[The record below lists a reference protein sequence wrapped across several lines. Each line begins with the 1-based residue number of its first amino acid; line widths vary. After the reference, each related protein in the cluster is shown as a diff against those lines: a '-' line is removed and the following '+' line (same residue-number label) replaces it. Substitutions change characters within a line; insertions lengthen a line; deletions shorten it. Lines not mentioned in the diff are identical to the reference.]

1 LRGDFSPLKELYDL
15 GNMLESFTRQSGMV
29 SLGFL
34 DELKYWNMEE
44 NMEKSKLNSR
54 VVCK

>member
-54 VVCK
+54 VVCR